1 LSASRDAI
9 FCVFK
14 KSAERKPIVKTK
26 IFFGL
31 AIALIITF
39 LVWMSEKVNV
49 DRCLDHGGKWNY
61 EEGDCQMHE

>member
-1 LSASRDAI
+1 M
-9 FCVFK
+9 
-14 KSAERKPIVKTK
+14 KTK

-31 AIALIITF
+31 AITLIIIF
-39 LVWMSEKVNV
+39 LVWMSEQVNI